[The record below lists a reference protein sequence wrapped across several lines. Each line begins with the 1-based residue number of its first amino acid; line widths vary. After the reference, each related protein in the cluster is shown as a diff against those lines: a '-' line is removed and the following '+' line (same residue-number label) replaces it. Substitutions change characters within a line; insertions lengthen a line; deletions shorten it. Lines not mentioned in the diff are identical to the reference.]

1 MRPVNAIDC
10 DAMPLELEMHA
21 SSIILRAPI
30 GAVRWFFLAW
40 GLGAPLL
47 ALLAGHLKLDGSGSL
62 GLYLVSFMFFAIG
75 LFVGLQ
81 PYVETTF
88 DVAKK
93 RIEIRKQQAGIS
105 RRTIVPFSAVD
116 GLGVKEGGSGESG
129 VGYTPQLRLLDGT
142 IHYLSRA
149 SGGPYFQVDGFLE
162 QIRLATGLR
171 RLDQPI
177 Q

>member
-1 MRPVNAIDC
+1 MT
-10 DAMPLELEMHA
+10 
-21 SSIILRAPI
+21 LRAPI
-30 GAVRWFFLAW
+30 GAVRWFFLAF

-47 ALLAGHLKLDGSGSL
+47 AFLAGHLKLDGSGPPVS
-62 GLYLVSFMFFAIG
+62 YLVSFMFVAMG

-93 RIEIRKQQAGIS
+93 KIEIRRQQAGIS

-116 GLGVKEGGSGESG
+116 GLGVKEGGSGEGG
-129 VGYTPQLRLLDGT
+129 VGYTPQLRMLDGT
-142 IHYLSRA
+142 THYLSSA
-149 SGGPYFQVDGFLE
+149 GGSAYFHTDRLLE

-171 RLDQPI
+171 RLDYPI